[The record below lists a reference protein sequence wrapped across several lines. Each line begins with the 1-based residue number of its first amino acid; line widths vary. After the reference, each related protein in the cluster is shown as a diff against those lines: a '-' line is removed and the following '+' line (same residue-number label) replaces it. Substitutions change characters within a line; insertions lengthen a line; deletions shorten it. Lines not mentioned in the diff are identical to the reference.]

1 MSLIVEATARALVS
15 GTTASALSTLALA
28 GCGARDCGSV
38 FAPVN
43 AVSHWLWRDRAL
55 RQQQPSWRYTLT
67 GYVIHHAMS
76 ILWGA
81 AYETLVY
88 SERADGPRWRPYAAG
103 LGVAATACLVDLKA
117 TPRRLTPGFERR
129 LSGRSLAVVYAAFG
143 IGLALTRFARR
154 P

>member
-1 MSLIVEATARALVS
+1 MNLFAEATSRALVS
-15 GTTASALSTLALA
+15 GTTASALSTVALA
-28 GCGARDCGSV
+28 ACGARDCRSV

-43 AVSHWLWRDRAL
+43 AVSHWLWRDAAL
-55 RQQQPSWRYTLT
+55 RQQHPSLRYTLT

-81 AYETLVY
+81 AYEALLYT
-88 SERADGPRWRPYAAG
+88 DGAHRSRWHPYAAG

-117 TPRRLTPGFERR
+117 TPRRLTPGFERK
-129 LSGRSLAVVYAAFG
+129 LSARSLTLVYAAFG
-143 IGLALTRFARR
+143 IGLALTRYARR